1 MTTLVKNGTV
11 VLGLAVLACG
21 CTRGDDGVL
30 RFTVLPTCLKVE
42 QPQER
47 VFRTA
52 EEWANFQAAHPG
64 GDAGGAVD
72 FSQSMVAARFDGTG
86 SACTGFTVE
95 SASASDG
102 TIVVRATR
110 HTSPNPCIAVVAYP
124 QLVLVLP
131 RRDDAVS
138 FRMAD
143 SRDNAAVQIRACR

>member
-1 MTTLVKNGTV
+1 MTTLVKNGAV
-11 VLGLAVLACG
+11 VLGLALLACA
-21 CTRGDDGVL
+21 CTRGDDGAV
-30 RFTVLPTCLKVE
+30 RFTMLNACLKVE

-52 EEWANFQAAHPG
+52 EEWASFRAAHPG
-64 GDAGGAVD
+64 DNGGAVD

-86 SACTGFTVE
+86 SACVGFTVE
-95 SASASDG
+95 SVSASDG

>member
-1 MTTLVKNGTV
+1 MGAMVAV
-11 VLGLAVLACG
+11 AVLASG
-21 CTRGDDGVL
+21 CTAGDDGAL
-30 RFTVLPTCLKVE
+30 RFTVLPACLKVE

-47 VFRTA
+47 VFRTPA
-52 EEWANFQAAHPG
+52 EWASFQAAHPG
-64 GDAGGAVD
+64 SDGGGAVD

-102 TIVVRATR
+102 MTVVRATR
-110 HTSPNPCIAVVAYP
+110 HTSPNPCIAIVAYP

-131 RRDDAVS
+131 RRDDAVA
-138 FRMAD
+138 FRIAD